1 MKESLYCGVTYKELY
16 INHTG
21 RFRNCCIQT
30 QGYGEKRFLKS
41 QNPNEWFAKQYDLNL
56 VREDLQSGSR
66 NPSCSKCWNLE
77 DKGHNSY
84 RMNWNR
90 STYYA
95 ANTTPE
101 IEIIDFRLGNQ
112 CNLQCRICNPMWS
125 DQLGKSYQLAKDKGI
140 FNSVNQSFTEGTIK
154 PSSEVMED
162 LIGFCLRTPSLKEIK
177 FAGGEPFVMPE
188 VEYFLSRMIQ
198 EGRNNLTVSFL
209 TNTTTAKESTIELLK
224 QFKKVIMQCSIDGIG
239 EDIEFQRFPCKWS
252 VIERNFRKFV
262 DCGFEVS
269 LTPCWSQLNAL
280 GVVDFLNWASEF
292 DNVHVAYNEVTNPT
306 YLDYKLIPLKHRTA
320 TIEAIKNCKFPK
332 RMHKDYFK
340 FFESLTTAERSITEL
355 ERQALADA
363 VAIWDCDN
371 NNTYRTRY
379 SWAEELLG

>member
-1 MKESLYCGVTYKELY
+1 MKESLYCGVTFKELY

-30 QGYGEKRFLKS
+30 QGYGEKGFLKS

-56 VREDLQSGSR
+56 VREDLQSGSK

-95 ANTTPE
+95 ASTTPE

-177 FAGGEPFVMPE
+177 FAGGEPFVMSE
-188 VEYFLSRMIQ
+188 VEYFLNRLIQ

-269 LTPCWSQLNAL
+269 LTPCWSQLNTL

-306 YLDYKLIPLKHRTA
+306 YLDYKLIPLTHRTA

-340 FFESLTTAERSITEL
+340 FFESLATTERSITEL

>member
-21 RFRNCCIQT
+21 RFRQCCVQT
-30 QGYGEKRFLKS
+30 QSHKEKDFLKS
-41 QNPNEWFAKQYDLNL
+41 KDPNKWFATQADLNL
-56 VREDLQSGSR
+56 VREDLQAGFR

-84 RMNWNR
+84 RMNWNK
-90 STYYA
+90 STYD
-95 ANTTPE
+95 TSSTIPE

-125 DQLGKSYQLAKDKGI
+125 DQIGKTYQLAKENGI
-140 FNSVNQSFTEGTIK
+140 SNLINQSFTKDTIK
-154 PSSEVMED
+154 PTSQVIED

-188 VEYFLSRMIQ
+188 VEHFLTRMIQ
-198 EGRNNLTVSFL
+198 EGKTNLTVSFL
-209 TNTTTAKESTIELLK
+209 TNTTTAKESIIELLK
-224 QFKKVIMQCSIDGIG
+224 QFNKVIMQCSIDGIG
-239 EDIEFQRFPCKWS
+239 QHIEFQRFPCKWS

-262 DCGFEVS
+262 DCGFEVA

-292 DNVHVAYNEVTNPT
+292 DSVHVAYNEVTNPT
-306 YLDYKLIPLKHRTA
+306 YLDYKLIPLKYRTE
-320 TIEAIKNCKFPK
+320 TIEALKNCKFPK
-332 RMHKDYFK
+332 RMHKDYYK
-340 FFESLTTAERSITEL
+340 FFESLTNEERALTDTEKQLLTDAAE
-355 ERQALADA
+355 
-363 VAIWDCDN
+363 IWN
-371 NNTYRTRY
+371 YKGNSYQGSY

>member
-1 MKESLYCGVTYKELY
+1 MTNNLHCGVTFKELY

-21 RFRNCCIQT
+21 KFRQCCIQT
-30 QGYGEKRFLKS
+30 QSYSEKGFLKS

-56 VREDLQSGSR
+56 VRQDLQSGSK
-66 NPSCSKCWNLE
+66 NPSCFKCWNLE
-77 DKGHNSY
+77 DKGQSSY
-84 RMNWNR
+84 RLNWNK
-90 STYYA
+90 STYHA
-95 ANTTPE
+95 ADITPE
-101 IEIIDFRLGNQ
+101 IEIIDLRLGNQ

-125 DQLGKSYQLAKDKGI
+125 DQLGKLYQSAKEDGI
-140 FNSVNQSFTEGTIK
+140 VNLLNQSFFEGTIK
-154 PSSEVMED
+154 PNNEFIED
-162 LIGFCLRTPSLKEIK
+162 LIGFCLRTPTLKEIK

-188 VEYFLSRMIQ
+188 VEYFLNRMIQ
-198 EGRNNLTVSFL
+198 EGKTNLTVSFL

-224 QFKKVIMQCSIDGIG
+224 QFNKVIMQCSIDGIG
-239 EDIEFQRFPCKWS
+239 EDIEFQRFPCKWT

-306 YLDYKLIPLKHRTA
+306 YLDYKLIPLKYRTA
-320 TIEAIKNCKFPK
+320 TIEAIKTCKFPK

-340 FFESLTTAERSITEL
+340 FFESLTTTERSITES

-363 VAIWDCDN
+363 AAIWDYDN
-371 NNTYRTRY
+371 TNTYRTRY
-379 SWAEELLG
+379 RWAEKLL

>member
-21 RFRNCCIQT
+21 RFRQCCVQT
-30 QGYGEKRFLKS
+30 QSHKEKDFLKS
-41 QNPNEWFAKQYDLNL
+41 KDPNKWFATQADLNL
-56 VREDLQSGSR
+56 VREDLQAGFR
-66 NPSCSKCWNLE
+66 NPSCAKCWNLE

-84 RMNWNR
+84 RMNWNK
-90 STYYA
+90 STYDTVS
-95 ANTTPE
+95 TTPE

-125 DQLGKSYQLAKDKGI
+125 DQLGKTYQLAKDNGI
-140 FNSVNQSFTEGTIK
+140 SNSINQSFTKDTIK
-154 PSSEVMED
+154 PTSQVMDD

-188 VEYFLSRMIQ
+188 VEYFLNRMIQ
-198 EGRNNLTVSFL
+198 EGKTNLIVSFL

-224 QFKKVIMQCSIDGIG
+224 QFNKVIMQCSIDGIG

-262 DCGFEVS
+262 DCGFEVA

-280 GVVDFLNWASEF
+280 GVVNFLNWASEF
-292 DNVHVAYNEVTNPT
+292 DNVHVAYNEVTNPS
-306 YLDYKLIPLKHRTA
+306 YLDYKLIPLKYRTE
-320 TIEAIKNCKFPK
+320 TIEALKNCKFPK
-332 RMHKDYFK
+332 RMHKDYYK
-340 FFESLTTAERSITEL
+340 FFEVLKTEERTITDEEKQALNDATEIWNFNNNATYQEQYMWATEL
-355 ERQALADA
+355 LK
-363 VAIWDCDN
+363 
-371 NNTYRTRY
+371 
-379 SWAEELLG
+379 